1 MILFL
6 RSTAGFSAWGAG
18 GQGYIKHR
26 LVSKLYC
33 RIVGGFSAQKP
44 GEHEYIKK
52 NRVKLKFCMFCL
64 TESTAQADNQGN
76 MQGKISIEDF
86 LGLE

>member
-1 MILFL
+1 M
-6 RSTAGFSAWGAG
+6 RSWGTRVHQTQAGFQALL
-18 GQGYIKHR
+18 QG
-26 LVSKLYC
+26 
-33 RIVGGFSAQKP
+33 VGGFSAQKP
-44 GEHEYIKK
+44 GEHEYIKN